1 MTKYEELEAKG
12 AELVE
17 QRNKASGSERELIN
31 REIASL
37 RQAQLKALSEEI
49 QAALKLAIPEL
60 VSIAIK
66 SSNVQ
71 KAIEELHEELEE
83 LQRGE

>member
-1 MTKYEELEAKG
+1 MSKYDELEEKG
-12 AELVE
+12 MALVE
-17 QRNKASGSERELIN
+17 MRNKASGSERELLN
-31 REIASL
+31 KEITAI

-66 SSNVQ
+66 SSKVN
-71 KAIEELHEELEE
+71 KAIEEL
-83 LQRGE
+83 RGEIDGWAN

>member
-17 QRNKASGSERELIN
+17 KRNKANGAERAMLN
-31 REIASL
+31 KEITAL
-37 RQAQLKALSEEI
+37 RHAQIKALADECVEAFNI
-49 QAALKLAIPEL
+49 AIPEM
-60 VSIAIK
+60 VKQAIK
-66 SSNVQ
+66 SSDVV
-71 KAIEELHEELEE
+71 KAIEE

>member
-1 MTKYEELEAKG
+1 MTFDELEAKG

-71 KAIEELHEELEE
+71 KAVEELHEELEE

>member
-1 MTKYEELEAKG
+1 MTFDELEAKG

-17 QRNKASGSERELIN
+17 MRNKASGSERELIN
-31 REIASL
+31 KEIASL
-37 RQAQLKALSEEI
+37 RQAQLKALSEEV

-66 SSNVQ
+66 SSKVN
-71 KAIEELHEELEE
+71 KAIEEL
-83 LQRGE
+83 RGEING

>member
-1 MTKYEELEAKG
+1 MSKYEELEAKG
-12 AELVE
+12 LALVE
-17 QRNKASGSERELIN
+17 KRNKASGSERELLN
-31 REIASL
+31 KEISSI

-66 SSNVQ
+66 SSKVN
-71 KAIEELHEELEE
+71 KAIEEL
-83 LQRGE
+83 RGEIDG

>member
-1 MTKYEELEAKG
+1 MTFDELEAKG

-37 RQAQLKALSEEI
+37 RQAQLKALSEENSGSF
-49 QAALKLAIPEL
+49 KTGNP
-60 VSIAIK
+60 
-66 SSNVQ
+66 
-71 KAIEELHEELEE
+71 
-83 LQRGE
+83 

>member
-17 QRNKASGSERELIN
+17 KRNKASGSQRELLN
-31 REIASL
+31 REINAL
-37 RQAQLKALSEEI
+37 RQAQLKALAEEI
-49 QAALKLAIPEL
+49 TAALKLAIPEM

-66 SSNVQ
+66 SSKVN
-71 KAIEELHEELEE
+71 KAIEEL
-83 LQRGE
+83 RGEIDGRAN

>member
-1 MTKYEELEAKG
+1 MTFDQLEAKG
-12 AELVE
+12 DELVE
-17 QRNKASGSERELIN
+17 MRNKASGSERELLN

-49 QAALKLAIPEL
+49 QAALKLAIPEM

-66 SSNVQ
+66 SSKVN
-71 KAIEELHEELEE
+71 KAIEEL
-83 LQRGE
+83 RGEIDGRAN

>member
-1 MTKYEELEAKG
+1 MIFDELEAKG

-17 QRNKASGSERELIN
+17 QRNKASGTERELLN
-31 REIASL
+31 KEIASL

-66 SSNVQ
+66 SSKVNT
-71 KAIEELHEELEE
+71 AIKEL
-83 LQRGE
+83 RGEIDGWAN

>member
-12 AELVE
+12 LALVE
-17 QRNKASGSERELIN
+17 LRDKASGSERELLN
-31 REIASL
+31 KEISSI

-66 SSNVQ
+66 SSKVN
-71 KAIEELHEELEE
+71 KAIEEL
-83 LQRGE
+83 RGEING

>member
-17 QRNKASGSERELIN
+17 KRNKASGSERELLN
-31 REIASL
+31 KEIASL
-37 RQAQLKALSEEI
+37 RQAQLKALAEEV
-49 QAALKLAIPEL
+49 QAALKLVIPEM

-66 SSNVQ
+66 SSKVN
-71 KAIEELHEELEE
+71 KAIEEL
-83 LQRGE
+83 RGEING

>member
-12 AELVE
+12 NELLGK
-17 QRNKASGSERELIN
+17 RNKASGTERELLN
-31 REIASL
+31 KEISSI

-49 QAALKLAIPEL
+49 TAALKLAIPEM

-66 SSNVQ
+66 SSKVN
-71 KAIEELHEELEE
+71 KAIEEL
-83 LQRGE
+83 RGEIDGRAN

>member
-1 MTKYEELEAKG
+1 MTFDELEAKG